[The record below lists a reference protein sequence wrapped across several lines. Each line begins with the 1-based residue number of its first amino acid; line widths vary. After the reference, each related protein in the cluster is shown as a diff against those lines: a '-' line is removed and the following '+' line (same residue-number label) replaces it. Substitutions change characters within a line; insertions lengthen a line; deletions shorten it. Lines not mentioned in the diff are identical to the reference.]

1 MRSSFLIFETGS
13 PNALFCGDTLFVGGC
28 GRFFEGTGDDM
39 VKTFDLFKKLDPY
52 TEIFCGHEY
61 TLDNLKFALTV
72 SKSKAKKRA
81 MHRVYGKHCRLTF
94 LFLFPVSNLFHCLG
108 YVLLYFKTPKTSLFF
123 NPINIFDSFTHCVT
137 VF

>member
-72 SKSKAKKRA
+72 SKYKAKESDASRIWKA
-81 MHRVYGKHCRLTF
+81 L
-94 LFLFPVSNLFHCLG
+94 
-108 YVLLYFKTPKTSLFF
+108 
-123 NPINIFDSFTHCVT
+123 
-137 VF
+137 